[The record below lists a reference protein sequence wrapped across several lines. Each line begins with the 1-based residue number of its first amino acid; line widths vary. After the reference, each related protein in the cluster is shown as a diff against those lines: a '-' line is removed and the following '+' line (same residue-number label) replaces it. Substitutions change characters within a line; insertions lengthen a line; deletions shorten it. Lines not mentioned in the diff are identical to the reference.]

1 MAFLDENGV
10 SRLWTRV
17 LSKLGSKVDKVD
29 GKGLSTN
36 DYTTEEK
43 NKLAGVENGAQ
54 VNQNAIG
61 TITAGGNTVFT
72 SSTASDTFKLG
83 AGSNISYTLLEDGTL
98 DIGVTEKPDFARV
111 DIEGTGSSKMEVRF
125 YNTAISY
132 NMSYV
137 RGYPD
142 NAVVKLGNSI
152 YSDGG
157 AYIGE
162 TSLEINS
169 SDLTNLNNALQL
181 VLKQDYENTSTYQVY
196 HSGMTN
202 AIPITQGGTGSS
214 TASGALASLGAAAA
228 NHTHALSDGTITGSL
243 PIENGGTGATTA
255 TQALLNLG
263 GVSSY
268 EPEFTSRITLT
279 ADSMPTIFMKATGGN
294 TKQILIEGNT
304 NNGLTFGISSD
315 DTHTNRR
322 YLGIYDPVIAPSL
335 ADALQLTS
343 VDNGVYKSYN
353 VFHSGAGGT
362 FGGIA
367 KANAASVAA
376 LETAQLRNITIS
388 TIDLVEGESTLAEGE
403 IYLVYD
409 GGVA

>member
-43 NKLAGVENGAQ
+43 NKLTGIENGAQ

-61 TITAGGNTVFT
+61 TITANGDTVFT

-83 AGSNISYTLLEDGTL
+83 AGSNIIYGLAEDGTTL
-98 DIGVTEKPDFARV
+98 NIGVNPQPTFMALRILSPTNTTTLALTASNTNNQSFILASPSFAT
-111 DIEGTGSSKMEVRF
+111 ISLGTNCYAEDGS
-125 YNTAISY
+125 YT
-132 NMSYV
+132 
-137 RGYPD
+137 
-142 NAVVKLGNSI
+142 
-152 YSDGG
+152 GG
-157 AYIGE
+157 VE
-162 TSLEINS
+162 LEINGPG
-169 SDLTNLNNALQL
+169 DAKLDNALL
-181 VLKQDYENTSTYQVY
+181 LDWDVDGSSNNEIYQVY
-196 HSGMTN
+196 HSGMTT

-315 DTHTNRR
+315 DTHNYRR
-322 YLGIYDPVIAPSL
+322 YLGIYDPIIAPNL
-335 ADALQLTS
+335 EDALQLTS

-362 FGGIA
+362 FGGVA

-388 TIDLVEGESTLAEGE
+388 TTDLVEGESTLAEGE
-403 IYLVYD
+403 VYLVYD
-409 GGVA
+409 GGAT

>member
-10 SRLWTRV
+10 SRLWARV

-43 NKLAGVENGAQ
+43 NKLAGIENGAQ

-61 TITAGGNTVFT
+61 TITANGNTVFT

-83 AGSNISYTLLEDGTL
+83 AGSNISYTLQEDGTL
-98 DIGVTEKPDFARV
+98 DIGVTKKPDFHRV

-125 YNTAISY
+125 YNTSISY

-162 TSLEINS
+162 TSLEVNS

-181 VLKQDYENTSTYQVY
+181 VLTQGYENTSTYQVY
-196 HSGMTN
+196 HSGMTT
-202 AIPITQGGTGSS
+202 AIPITQGGTGAI

-268 EPEFTSRITLT
+268 EPEFTSRITLI

-322 YLGIYDPVIAPSL
+322 YLGIYDPIIAPNL

-353 VFHSGAGGT
+353 IFHSGMISETRALLDVYTKAEVETYVTQQINAITDYEEAT
-362 FGGIA
+362 F
-367 KANAASVAA
+367 
-376 LETAQLRNITIS
+376 
-388 TIDLVEGESTLAEGE
+388 
-403 IYLVYD
+403 
-409 GGVA
+409 

>member
-54 VNQNAIG
+54 ANQNAIG
-61 TITAGGNTVFT
+61 TITANGDTVFT
-72 SSTASDTFKLG
+72 SGAVSDTFKLSS
-83 AGSNISYTLLEDGTL
+83 GSNILYAKETDGSLT
-98 DIGVTEKPDFARV
+98 IGVDEGPIFHYMLITGDDSTLPIIEFGDFNSNKIGAINYFLDGSFGIMTKNKDTDLFTELIVNLDSDPNTAL
-111 DIEGTGSSKMEVRF
+111 ELNYTGSDGFAHV
-125 YNTAISY
+125 A
-132 NMSYV
+132 
-137 RGYPD
+137 
-142 NAVVKLGNSI
+142 SI
-152 YSDGG
+152 YNSDM
-157 AYIGE
+157 
-162 TSLEINS
+162 T
-169 SDLTNLNNALQL
+169 LT
-181 VLKQDYENTSTYQVY
+181 
-196 HSGMTN
+196 
-202 AIPITQGGTGSS
+202 IPISQGGTGSS

-279 ADSMPTIFMKATGGN
+279 ADSMPTIFMKASGGN

-322 YLGIYDPVIAPSL
+322 YLGIYDPIIAPSL

-343 VDNGVYKSYN
+343 VDNGVSTAYN
-353 VFHSGAGGT
+353 IFHSGAGGT
-362 FGGIA
+362 FGGVA
-367 KANAASVAA
+367 KADAASVSA
-376 LETAQLRNITIS
+376 LGTAQLRNITIS
-388 TIDLVEGESTLAEGE
+388 TTDLVEGESTLADGE
-403 IYLVYD
+403 VYLVYKE
-409 GGVA
+409 

>member
-43 NKLAGVENGAQ
+43 NKLAGIENGAQ
-54 VNQNAIG
+54 ANQNAIG
-61 TITAGGNTVFT
+61 TITANGDTVFT

-83 AGSNISYTLLEDGTL
+83 AGSNISYALQNDGTL
-98 DIGVTEKPDFARV
+98 NIGVFDYPTFDNLNISSSSATSYINFTASNSSNQSYIIAIPSITMLSLGTRAYTE
-111 DIEGTGSSKMEVRF
+111 EGYLG
-125 YNTAISY
+125 
-132 NMSYV
+132 
-137 RGYPD
+137 G
-142 NAVVKLGNSI
+142 VKLDINGSE
-152 YSDGG
+152 DGG
-157 AYIGE
+157 
-162 TSLEINS
+162 T
-169 SDLTNLNNALQL
+169 LNNALTL
-181 VLKQDYENTSTYQVY
+181 TWDTNGGGGTTYQVY
-196 HSGMTN
+196 HSGMTT
-202 AIPITQGGTGSS
+202 AIPISQGGTGAS

-279 ADSMPTIFMKATGGN
+279 ADSMPTIFMKASGGN

-322 YLGIYDPVIAPSL
+322 YLGIYDPIIAPSL

-362 FGGIA
+362 FGGVA
-367 KANAASVAA
+367 KANATSVAA

-403 IYLVYD
+403 VYLVYN
-409 GGVA
+409 GGEA

>member
-10 SRLWTRV
+10 SRLWTHV
-17 LSKLGSKVDKVD
+17 LSKVGSKVDKID

-43 NKLAGVENGAQ
+43 NKLAGIESGAQ

-61 TITAGGNTVFT
+61 TITANGDTVFT
-72 SSTASDTFKLG
+72 SSIASDTFKLG
-83 AGSNISYTLLEDGTL
+83 AGSNISYALQEDGTL
-98 DIGVTEKPDFARV
+98 NIGVFDSPTFKGLN
-111 DIEGTGSSKMEVRF
+111 ISSSSA
-125 YNTAISY
+125 TSY
-132 NMSYV
+132 
-137 RGYPD
+137 
-142 NAVVKLGNSI
+142 I
-152 YSDGG
+152 
-157 AYIGE
+157 
-162 TSLEINS
+162 
-169 SDLTNLNNALQL
+169 DLTVSNSTNESFIRAIPFITTLSLGTSYYAQDGSYTGGVALDINGLENGGTLNSALQL
-181 VLKQDYENTSTYQVY
+181 RWNPDGSSDEIYQVY

-202 AIPITQGGTGSS
+202 AIPISQGGTGSS
-214 TASGALASLGAAAA
+214 TASGALANLGAAAV

-268 EPEFTSRITLT
+268 EPEFTSRITLI

-322 YLGIYDPVIAPSL
+322 YLGIYDPIIAPSL

-362 FGGIA
+362 FGGVA
-367 KANAASVAA
+367 KADAASVAA

-403 IYLVYD
+403 VYLVYN
-409 GGVA
+409 GGEA

>member
-10 SRLWTRV
+10 SRLWARM

-43 NKLAGVENGAQ
+43 NKLAGIENGAQ

-61 TITAGGNTVFT
+61 TITANGNTVFT

-83 AGSNISYTLLEDGTL
+83 AGSNISYTLQEDGTL
-98 DIGVTEKPDFARV
+98 DIGVTKKPDFHRV

-125 YNTAISY
+125 YNTSISY

-162 TSLEINS
+162 TSLEVNS

-181 VLKQDYENTSTYQVY
+181 VLTQGYENTSTYQVY
-196 HSGMTN
+196 HSGMTT
-202 AIPITQGGTGSS
+202 AIPITQGGTGAI

-268 EPEFTSRITLT
+268 EPEFTSRITLI

-322 YLGIYDPVIAPSL
+322 YLGIYDPIIAPNL

-353 VFHSGAGGT
+353 IFHSGMISETRALLDVYTKAEVETYVTQQINAITDYEEAT
-362 FGGIA
+362 F
-367 KANAASVAA
+367 
-376 LETAQLRNITIS
+376 
-388 TIDLVEGESTLAEGE
+388 
-403 IYLVYD
+403 
-409 GGVA
+409 

>member
-10 SRLWTRV
+10 SRLWTRM

-61 TITAGGNTVFT
+61 TVTAGGETVFT

-83 AGSNISYTLLEDGTL
+83 AGSNISYTLQNDGTL
-98 DIGVTEKPDFARV
+98 NIGVFDYPTFDNLNISSSSATSYINFTVSNSSNESYIIAIPSITTLSLGTRVYTE
-111 DIEGTGSSKMEVRF
+111 EGYLG
-125 YNTAISY
+125 
-132 NMSYV
+132 
-137 RGYPD
+137 G
-142 NAVVKLGNSI
+142 VKLDINGSENGGTLNSALTLTWDTNG
-152 YSDGG
+152 SGG
-157 AYIGE
+157 E
-162 TSLEINS
+162 
-169 SDLTNLNNALQL
+169 
-181 VLKQDYENTSTYQVY
+181 TYQVY

-202 AIPITQGGTGSS
+202 TIPITQGGTGSS

-268 EPEFTSRITLT
+268 EPEFTSRITLI

-322 YLGIYDPVIAPSL
+322 YLGIYDPIIAPSL

-343 VDNGVYKSYN
+343 VDNGVSTAYN
-353 VFHSGAGGT
+353 IFHSGAGGT
-362 FGGIA
+362 FGGVA
-367 KANAASVAA
+367 KADAASVSA

-388 TIDLVEGESTLAEGE
+388 VTDLVEGESTLADGE
-403 IYLVYD
+403 VYLVYEE
-409 GGVA
+409 

>member
-43 NKLAGVENGAQ
+43 NKLAGIENGAQ

-61 TITAGGNTVFT
+61 TITAKGDTVFT

-83 AGSNISYTLLEDGTL
+83 AGSNIKYALQSDGTL
-98 DIGVTEKPDFARV
+98 NIGVFDTPTFKALNISSPTNTSTLDLTTSNSNNKSFIRALPF
-111 DIEGTGSSKMEVRF
+111 ITSLSLGTN
-125 YNTAISY
+125 YYA
-132 NMSYV
+132 
-137 RGYPD
+137 
-142 NAVVKLGNSI
+142 
-152 YSDGG
+152 SDGS
-157 AYIGE
+157 YTGE
-162 TSLEINS
+162 VALDINGLENGG
-169 SDLTNLNNALQL
+169 TLNGALQL
-181 VLKQDYENTSTYQVY
+181 RWDADGSGGETYKVY
-196 HSGMTN
+196 HSGMTT

-268 EPEFTSRITLT
+268 EPEFTSRITLI

-322 YLGIYDPVIAPSL
+322 YLGIYDPIIAPSL

-362 FGGIA
+362 FGGVA
-367 KANAASVAA
+367 KANATSVAA

-388 TIDLVEGESTLAEGE
+388 TTDLVEGESTLAEGE
-403 IYLVYD
+403 VYLVYD
-409 GGVA
+409 GGEA

>member
-43 NKLAGVENGAQ
+43 NKLAGIENGAQ

-61 TITAGGNTVFT
+61 TIIADGDVVFT

-83 AGSNISYTLLEDGTL
+83 AGSNISYALQNDGTL
-98 DIGVTEKPDFARV
+98 NIGVFDYPTFDNLNISSSSATSYIDFTVQNSSNESYIIAIPSITTLSLGTRVYTE
-111 DIEGTGSSKMEVRF
+111 EGYLG
-125 YNTAISY
+125 
-132 NMSYV
+132 
-137 RGYPD
+137 G
-142 NAVVKLGNSI
+142 VKLDINGSENGGTLNSALTLTWDTNG
-152 YSDGG
+152 SGG
-157 AYIGE
+157 E
-162 TSLEINS
+162 
-169 SDLTNLNNALQL
+169 
-181 VLKQDYENTSTYQVY
+181 TYQVY
-196 HSGMTN
+196 HSGMTT
-202 AIPITQGGTGSS
+202 AIPISQGGTGAI
-214 TASGALASLGAAAA
+214 TASGALASLGAATA

-268 EPEFTSRITLT
+268 EPEFTSRITLI

-322 YLGIYDPVIAPSL
+322 YLGIYDPIIAPSL

-362 FGGIA
+362 FGGVA
-367 KANAASVAA
+367 KANATSVAA

-388 TIDLVEGESTLAEGE
+388 TTDLVEGESTLAEGE
-403 IYLVYD
+403 VYLVYN
-409 GGVA
+409 GGEA

>member
-10 SRLWTRV
+10 SRLWTRM

-43 NKLAGVENGAQ
+43 NKLAGIENGAQ
-54 VNQNAIG
+54 ANQNAIG
-61 TITAGGNTVFT
+61 TITANGDTVFT

-83 AGSNISYTLLEDGTL
+83 AGSNITYGLAEDGTTLNIGVNPQPTFMALRILSPTNTATLALTTSETNNQSFIRAIPFITTLSLGTNYYAQDGSYTGGVAL
-98 DIGVTEKPDFARV
+98 DINGLEN
-111 DIEGTGSSKMEVRF
+111 GS
-125 YNTAISY
+125 T
-132 NMSYV
+132 
-137 RGYPD
+137 
-142 NAVVKLGNSI
+142 LNS
-152 YSDGG
+152 
-157 AYIGE
+157 
-162 TSLEINS
+162 
-169 SDLTNLNNALQL
+169 ALQL
-181 VLKQDYENTSTYQVY
+181 RWNADGGNGEIYQVY
-196 HSGMTN
+196 HSGMTT
-202 AIPITQGGTGSS
+202 AIPISQGGTGSS
-214 TASGALASLGAAAA
+214 TTSGALASLGAAAA

-268 EPEFTSRITLT
+268 EPEFTSRITLI

-322 YLGIYDPVIAPSL
+322 YLGIYDPIIAPSL
-335 ADALQLTS
+335 ADSLQLTS
-343 VDNGVYKSYN
+343 VDNGVYTTYN
-353 VFHSGAGGT
+353 IFHSGMISETRALLDVYTKTEVETYVTQQINAITDYEEAT
-362 FGGIA
+362 F
-367 KANAASVAA
+367 
-376 LETAQLRNITIS
+376 
-388 TIDLVEGESTLAEGE
+388 
-403 IYLVYD
+403 
-409 GGVA
+409 

>member
-10 SRLWTRV
+10 SRLWTRM

-43 NKLAGVENGAQ
+43 NKLAGIESGAQ

-61 TITAGGNTVFT
+61 TITAKGNTVFT

-83 AGSNISYTLLEDGTL
+83 AGSNIKYALQSDGTL
-98 DIGVTEKPDFARV
+98 NIGVFDSPTFNALRILSPSNTSSLIFATSDSNNESYIVAIPSITTLSLGTRVYTE
-111 DIEGTGSSKMEVRF
+111 EGYLG
-125 YNTAISY
+125 
-132 NMSYV
+132 
-137 RGYPD
+137 G
-142 NAVVKLGNSI
+142 VKLDINGSENGGSLNSALTLTW
-152 YSDGG
+152 DTNGG
-157 AYIGE
+157 GG
-162 TSLEINS
+162 T
-169 SDLTNLNNALQL
+169 
-181 VLKQDYENTSTYQVY
+181 TYQVY

-202 AIPITQGGTGSS
+202 AIPISQGGTGSS

-268 EPEFTSRITLT
+268 EPEFTSRITLI

-322 YLGIYDPVIAPSL
+322 YLGIYDPIIAPNL

-362 FGGIA
+362 FGGVA
-367 KANAASVAA
+367 KADAASVSA
-376 LETAQLRNITIS
+376 LGTAQLRNITIS
-388 TIDLVEGESTLAEGE
+388 VTDLVEGESTLADGE
-403 IYLVYD
+403 VYLVYEE
-409 GGVA
+409 

>member
-61 TITAGGNTVFT
+61 TITAKGNTVFT

-83 AGSNISYTLLEDGTL
+83 AGSNIKYALQSDGTL
-98 DIGVTEKPDFARV
+98 NIGVFDSPTFNALRILSSTNTSTLALTTSNTNNQSFIHALPSFATISLGTNYYAE
-111 DIEGTGSSKMEVRF
+111 DGSYTGSVE
-125 YNTAISY
+125 
-132 NMSYV
+132 
-137 RGYPD
+137 
-142 NAVVKLGNSI
+142 
-152 YSDGG
+152 
-157 AYIGE
+157 
-162 TSLEINS
+162 LEINGPG
-169 SDLTNLNNALQL
+169 DAELDNALL
-181 VLKQDYENTSTYQVY
+181 LNWNADGSSNEIYQVY
-196 HSGMTN
+196 HSGMTT
-202 AIPITQGGTGSS
+202 AIPISQGGTGSS

-268 EPEFTSRITLT
+268 EPEFSSKITLV

-322 YLGIYDPVIAPSL
+322 YLGIYDPIIAPSL

-362 FGGIA
+362 FGGVA
-367 KANAASVAA
+367 KANATSVAA

-388 TIDLVEGESTLAEGE
+388 VTDLVEGESTLADGE
-403 IYLVYD
+403 VYLVYEE
-409 GGVA
+409 

>member
-43 NKLAGVENGAQ
+43 NKLSGIENGAQ

-61 TITAGGNTVFT
+61 TITANGDTVFT

-83 AGSNISYTLLEDGTL
+83 AGSNITYGLAEDGTTL
-98 DIGVTEKPDFARV
+98 NIGVNPQPTFMALRILSSTNMAILALTTSKTNNQSFIQALPSSAT
-111 DIEGTGSSKMEVRF
+111 ISLGTNYYVENGS
-125 YNTAISY
+125 YT
-132 NMSYV
+132 
-137 RGYPD
+137 GG
-142 NAVVKLGNSI
+142 VK
-152 YSDGG
+152 
-157 AYIGE
+157 
-162 TSLEINS
+162 LEINGPR
-169 SDLTNLNNALQL
+169 DTELDNALL
-181 VLKQDYENTSTYQVY
+181 LNWNADGSGNEIYQVY
-196 HSGMTN
+196 HSGMTT
-202 AIPITQGGTGSS
+202 AIPISKGGTGAS

-322 YLGIYDPVIAPSL
+322 YLGIYDPIIAPSL

-362 FGGIA
+362 FGGVA
-367 KANAASVAA
+367 KANATSVAA

-388 TIDLVEGESTLAEGE
+388 TTDLVEGESTLAEGE
-403 IYLVYD
+403 IYLVYN
-409 GGVA
+409 GGEA

>member
-43 NKLAGVENGAQ
+43 NKLAGIENGAQ

-61 TITAGGNTVFT
+61 TITANGDTVFT
-72 SSTASDTFKLG
+72 SGAVSDTFKLKS
-83 AGSNISYTLLEDGTL
+83 GSNILYTKETDGSLT
-98 DIGVTEKPDFARV
+98 IGVDEGPIFHYMFVTGTDNINPTIEFAESSTSHVGRLNYFLDGSFGIATRNDDTGILTELFINSDRNP
-111 DIEGTGSSKMEVRF
+111 
-125 YNTAISY
+125 NTALELLYLDSERIQHI
-132 NMSYV
+132 
-137 RGYPD
+137 
-142 NAVVKLGNSI
+142 ASI
-152 YSDGG
+152 YNSDM
-157 AYIGE
+157 
-162 TSLEINS
+162 T
-169 SDLTNLNNALQL
+169 LT
-181 VLKQDYENTSTYQVY
+181 
-196 HSGMTN
+196 
-202 AIPITQGGTGSS
+202 IPITQGGTGSS

-243 PIENGGTGATTA
+243 SIENGGTGATTA

-268 EPEFTSRITLT
+268 EPEFTSRITLI

-322 YLGIYDPVIAPSL
+322 YLGIYDPIIAPSL

-343 VDNGVYKSYN
+343 VDNGVSTAYN
-353 VFHSGAGGT
+353 IFHSGAGGT
-362 FGGIA
+362 FGGVA
-367 KANAASVAA
+367 KADAASVSA
-376 LETAQLRNITIS
+376 LGTAQLRNITIS
-388 TIDLVEGESTLAEGE
+388 VTDLVEGESTLADGE
-403 IYLVYD
+403 VYLVYEE
-409 GGVA
+409 